1 MLDQRRTAAQSETSR
16 EQLFTERYQT
26 LLAWAMRLTHQQRES
41 AEDLVQ
47 DAFVQFM
54 LARTQLEEIEN
65 IDGYLRRVL
74 RNMYISRMTRL
85 AQRLH
90 DTALSIADYDT
101 FRLGW
106 TAIEPPRRMQ
116 AAEQLHQIC
125 AYACFR
131 KESSRAGSVL
141 ILRFFLDYFPTEIA
155 SILSSNRHCVDQW
168 QRLARREV
176 KVFIE
181 DPARLRFVDTK
192 TTATHPWARYP
203 SSDCDL
209 MLALRAMIFE
219 SRQGTCLSRED
230 LLAAYTAGRT
240 EALSTTE
247 LAHVVSCRSC
257 LDSVNATLGLPLLEE
272 RYPAE
277 DCSHDEPPQDP
288 MGGGGSGGAP
298 TSVPVKFKHQLRE
311 TREHKPSELRIA
323 VNGAQ
328 LSSLKVSSE
337 LSELNLNLACDE
349 PIEFIEV
356 LSEQDV
362 QLLFL
367 SISDAVVEADQWA
380 EIELSDGRILAVCFR
395 MHDGPALHVVYDN
408 PGAKDLSAA
417 ECAVENF
424 LSSPLTIVHDIS
436 ERGVHDRLSWARHF
450 FGSLRNALQRRTG
463 VAEEAS
469 PSTSMTSL
477 GLSGQPAYVYGG
489 RSWKSPALLVV
500 LLMALATG
508 GWWFYKTSLNTTP
521 SATTLLARAALAET
535 DRGQLANRV
544 GHRSI
549 NLEIRRSSEGAVI
562 SRQTVES
569 WENYDRRQ
577 RIQRLY
583 DDGGR
588 LLAVSTQSADGSR
601 VVYHHHSKGP
611 QPRGATPD
619 GLLLDLDDVWQ
630 LTPLATQFNAIIADA
645 GAAAVRQD
653 AAGYVVTFEKG
664 KTVGASRLVKAT
676 LTLARSD
683 LHAIEQ
689 TLVVQRGDELREYK
703 FVETKFDLLHTEDVA
718 PGVFEIE
725 PELAGEASA
734 SRTGDSGLRKLGTGP
749 ASSTSTTAF
758 ASAELEV
765 DVAYLLNHV
774 KADRSEQVTLTR
786 SASGSLRVEGVV
798 ENAARR
804 EEFLRALGPVRHN
817 PAVTIQIQTV
827 AEASKQQTAPGTQS
841 VREVKETANTIAV
854 DDELRNYY
862 SNRGL
867 SGEALDE
874 AVRTYSSRV
883 VNHGYRALFHAVEL
897 KRLVSRFA
905 RVDMRAVA
913 PDARSKW
920 LEMMGEHA
928 SAYARETAALRRELQ
943 PVFLSE
949 TSPDV
954 IEDFAISS
962 DADLARAVER
972 LHRLAIASNEAIGQA
987 FTISTQSSAA
997 AFKSTQFRRNLEAA
1011 ARLSERISQYSR

>member
-1 MLDQRRTAAQSETSR
+1 MLDQCRGAAQTESSR
-16 EQLFTERYQT
+16 EQLFTERYEA
-26 LLAWAMRLTHQQRES
+26 LFAWALQLTHQQREA

-47 DAFVQFM
+47 DAFVQFV

-74 RNMYISRMTRL
+74 RNMYISRVTRL
-85 AQRLH
+85 SQRLH
-90 DTALSIADYDT
+90 DTAFSIADFDT
-101 FRLGW
+101 LRLGW

-192 TTATHPWARYP
+192 TSAAHPWTRYP

-219 SRQGTCLSRED
+219 SRQGACLAREQVESAY
-230 LLAAYTAGRT
+230 AAGAA
-240 EALSTTE
+240 EPLSTTE
-247 LAHVVSCRSC
+247 LAHVVSCHSC
-257 LDSVNATLGLPLLEE
+257 LDIVNATLGLPLLEE
-272 RYPAE
+272 RYSAE
-277 DCSHDEPPQDP
+277 DCSRDEPPRGAS
-288 MGGGGSGGAP
+288 GGGGSGDEPLLVP
-298 TSVPVKFKHQLRE
+298 TKFKHQLRE

-323 VNGAQ
+323 VNGAL

-337 LSELNLNLACDE
+337 LSEFDLSLACDE

-356 LSEQDV
+356 FSEQDV

-367 SISDAVVEADQWA
+367 SVNDAAVQPEQWA
-380 EIELSDGRILAVCFR
+380 EIELSEDRRLEVCFR
-395 MHDGPALHVVYDN
+395 ISDGPALHVVYDN
-408 PGAKDLSAA
+408 PGASESLVVES
-417 ECAVENF
+417 AVESF
-424 LSSPLTIVHDIS
+424 LSSPLTIVAGT
-436 ERGVHDRLSWARHF
+436 EVEKRGLLSRVRRLL
-450 FGSLRNALQRRTG
+450 GSLGSVMRHR
-463 VAEEAS
+463 VVFAEGR

-477 GLSGQPAYVYGG
+477 GLSAQPRVEGG
-489 RSWKSPALLVV
+489 RSWKLAGVVSLL
-500 LLMALATG
+500 
-508 GWWFYKTSLNTTP
+508 
-521 SATTLLARAALAET
+521 LLAVVAGGLWFSRDRLTATPKAGILLTQAISAEAN
-535 DRGQLANRV
+535 GQLTNRV
-544 GHRSI
+544 GHRTI
-549 NLEIRRSSEGAVI
+549 NLEVRRSSEGAVVA
-562 SRQTVES
+562 RQTIES

-588 LLAVSTQSADGSR
+588 LLAVASQTADGNR
-601 VVYHHHSKGP
+601 VVYHHHAKGP
-611 QPRGATPD
+611 QSRGA
-619 GLLLDLDDVWQ
+619 GAESLLLDFDDVWQ
-630 LTPLATQFNAIIADA
+630 LTPLARDFNAVIAGA
-645 GAAAVRQD
+645 GAATVRQD
-653 AAGYVVTFEKG
+653 VTSYLLTFEKE
-664 KTVGASRLVKAT
+664 KTIGASRLVRAT

-703 FVETKFDLLHTEDVA
+703 FVETRFDLLRTEEVT
-718 PGVFEIE
+718 PSVFEID
-725 PELAGEASA
+725 PELAGEAA
-734 SRTGDSGLRKLGTGP
+734 AGATGVSGLRKLNAGP
-749 ASSTSTTAF
+749 ASSTSTTVF

-774 KADRSEQVTLTR
+774 KADRNEQVTLTR

-798 ENAARR
+798 DSVERR
-804 EEFLRALGPVRHN
+804 EEFLRALSPVSNN

-827 AEASKQQTAPGTQS
+827 AEASKQFGPGRAS
-841 VREVKETANTIAV
+841 VREPDETANTIAV
-854 DDELRNYY
+854 DAELRNYY
-862 SNRGL
+862 AKRGL

-874 AVRTYSSRV
+874 AVRSYSSRV

-897 KRLVSRFA
+897 KRLVARFA
-905 RVDMRAVA
+905 GVDMRAVA

-920 LEMMGEHA
+920 LEMMAEHA
-928 SAYARETAALRRELQ
+928 SAYAREIAALRRELQ
-943 PVFLSE
+943 PVFFAE
-949 TSPDV
+949 TAADAS
-954 IEDFAISS
+954 EDFAIGNDS
-962 DADLARAVER
+962 DLTRAAER
-972 LHRLAIASNEAIGQA
+972 LNRLAVATNEALGQA
-987 FTISTQSSAA
+987 FTISKQSSAA
-997 AFKSTQFRRNLEAA
+997 AFSSSQFRRNLEVA